1 MFKEL
6 PRENNGL
13 VEIENY
19 KEHPLPTEFEITEVL
34 YDIIMAEYIDV
45 TEDGRGLKRN
55 GIILPQGVVDNKSWR
70 VGRVLLAGPNVSERL
85 QPGACFIF
93 PGDKGM
99 PSVRKDG
106 KLLIFINEDRIF
118 CLCKPST
125 E

>member
-1 MFKEL
+1 MFKSL
-6 PRENNGL
+6 PRENKGL

-19 KEHPLPTEFEITEVL
+19 KEHCLPTEFEITEVL
-34 YDIIMAEYIDV
+34 DDIIMAEYIDT

-85 QPGACFIF
+85 QKGTCFIF

-99 PSVRKDG
+99 PSIRKDG
-106 KLLIFINEDRIF
+106 KQVIFINEYRIF
-118 CLCKPST
+118 CICKPSA